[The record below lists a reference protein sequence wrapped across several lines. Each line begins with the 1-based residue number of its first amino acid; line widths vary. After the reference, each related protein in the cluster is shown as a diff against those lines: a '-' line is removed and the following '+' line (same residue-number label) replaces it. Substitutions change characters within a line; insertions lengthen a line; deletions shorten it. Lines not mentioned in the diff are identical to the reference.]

1 MQDSFGFHSIRL
13 LVHVP
18 FVTGNGDLIQRGK
31 KTPEIECI
39 KVFQR
44 LQVFNASQT
53 ILLQIPEHLLQMKRI
68 ATNSK
73 LGTSSSISQ
82 VPHLDLLY
90 QENGWGQ
97 SAFDMKPES
106 RERIESLERVECEK
120 GRLLGDDQE
129 SAKARKEG
137 LTGN

>member
-1 MQDSFGFHSIRL
+1 MFYAL
-13 LVHVP
+13 
-18 FVTGNGDLIQRGK
+18 
-31 KTPEIECI
+31 
-39 KVFQR
+39 
-44 LQVFNASQT
+44 QT
-53 ILLQIPEHLLQMKRI
+53 ILLQIPEHLLNMKRI

-73 LGTSSSISQ
+73 LETSSSILQ
-82 VPHLDLLY
+82 VPNLDLLY

-106 RERIESLERVECEK
+106 RECIESLEPVECEK

-137 LTGN
+137 LTGNEDESKASIQTSSQCNCSPNTETSPPAPPT